1 MKLFLSSKKTPPT
14 KGPLGSQSLSSKE
27 EHLKETE
34 GSSMNGKSYE
44 KGRAS

>member
-1 MKLFLSSKKTPPT
+1 MKLFLSSKKMPPT
-14 KGPLGSQSLSSKE
+14 KGLLGSQSLSNKE
-27 EHLKETE
+27 EHFKETE